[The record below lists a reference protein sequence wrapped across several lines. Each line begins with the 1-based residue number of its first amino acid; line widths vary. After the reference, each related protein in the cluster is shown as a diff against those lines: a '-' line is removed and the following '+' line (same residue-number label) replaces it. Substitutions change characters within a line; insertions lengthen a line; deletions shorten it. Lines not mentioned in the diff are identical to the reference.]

1 MSRSRW
7 TRLLERSHAFAEWA
21 AWLAHAPMSGL
32 WLLAAVLAVAA
43 GVEFFLAPKHALD
56 LLAALGT
63 VVGATEVTARLR
75 GVAAW
80 PTRSAYEALES
91 AGDALFGNG
100 EGDSLALRD
109 PAIGAIGADRDTD

>member
-1 MSRSRW
+1 MSGSRW
-7 TRLLERSHAFAEWA
+7 TRLLERSRAVAEWA
-21 AWLAHAPMSGL
+21 AWLAHSPMAGL
-32 WLLAAVLAVAA
+32 WLVTAVLAVAA
-43 GVEFFLAPKHALD
+43 SVELFVAPKHALD

-63 VVGATEVTARLR
+63 VVGATEVTARFR
-75 GVAAW
+75 RVAAW

-91 AGDALFGNG
+91 AGDALLGNG

>member
-7 TRLLERSHAFAEWA
+7 TRLLERSRAFAEWA
-21 AWLAHAPMSGL
+21 AWLAHAPMSGS
-32 WLLAAVLAVAA
+32 WLVAAVLAVAT

-63 VVGATEVTARLR
+63 VVGATEVTARFR

-91 AGDALFGNG
+91 AGGAALDDG
-100 EGDSLALRD
+100 EGASLAQRD
-109 PAIGAIGADRDTD
+109 PTIGAVGAGRDTD